1 MSKAMCSSGDCKE
14 QKGGSLLCIL
24 GGMLAGAAVSAG
36 AICLMSNNKKTLQK
50 KAGKVA
56 EAMEDLL
63 DSAKDMFQ

>member
-14 QKGGSLLCIL
+14 KKGGSLLCIL